1 VTVEALD
8 GNAVAGVLGSV
19 FAVETTTAVSV
30 CAGCGAERPVAELV
44 VYMGG
49 PGAVVRC
56 RDCEQVL
63 IRVAE
68 LGDRVVLDLRGCRSL
83 TFA

>member
-1 VTVEALD
+1 MEPLD
-8 GNAVAGVLGSV
+8 GNAAAGVLDTV
-19 FAVETTTAVSV
+19 FAYEATMATTV
-30 CAGCGAERPVAELV
+30 CAGCGAARRVAELV

-49 PGAVVRC
+49 PGAVLRC

-68 LGDRVVLDLRGCRSL
+68 LGERVVLDLRGCRSL

>member
-1 VTVEALD
+1 MMEPLD
-8 GNAVAGVLGSV
+8 GNAAAGVLETV
-19 FAVETTTAVSV
+19 FSFETTTASSV
-30 CAGCGAERPVAELV
+30 CAGCGAQRPVAELV

-49 PGAVVRC
+49 PGAVLRC

-68 LGDRVVLDLRGCRSL
+68 AGGRTVLDLRGCRSL